1 MIDWLHGRPSVWLV
15 VVVFGATYLVAATIS
30 WVVLRL
36 PVGERA
42 RAYKAVSPGL
52 LPPLG
57 VVFDLV
63 VGFLAVQVWND
74 VGQAQTA
81 VNREASALRSVVL
94 LGASFPGAP
103 QARMRALVRRHIR
116 EAVNEE
122 WPAMAGQHATLTV
135 VPASLAE
142 ALHLALALNPHSEGE
157 KVAQREMVAAL
168 ENALD
173 ARRERIIV
181 SESRVNWAK
190 WTGVVLL
197 AALTLL
203 AIAFVHS
210 EKRSTTAIAMGIFA
224 SAVAVCLLLIA
235 SQDRPFAGPFA
246 VKPDALVQV
255 MPAAR

>member
-81 VNREASALRSVVL
+81 VSRRPARLADNVILRASC
-94 LGASFPGAP
+94 
-103 QARMRALVRRHIR
+103 RA
-116 EAVNEE
+116 
-122 WPAMAGQHATLTV
+122 G
-135 VPASLAE
+135 S
-142 ALHLALALNPHSEGE
+142 
-157 KVAQREMVAAL
+157 
-168 ENALD
+168 
-173 ARRERIIV
+173 
-181 SESRVNWAK
+181 
-190 WTGVVLL
+190 
-197 AALTLL
+197 
-203 AIAFVHS
+203 
-210 EKRSTTAIAMGIFA
+210 
-224 SAVAVCLLLIA
+224 
-235 SQDRPFAGPFA
+235 
-246 VKPDALVQV
+246 
-255 MPAAR
+255 